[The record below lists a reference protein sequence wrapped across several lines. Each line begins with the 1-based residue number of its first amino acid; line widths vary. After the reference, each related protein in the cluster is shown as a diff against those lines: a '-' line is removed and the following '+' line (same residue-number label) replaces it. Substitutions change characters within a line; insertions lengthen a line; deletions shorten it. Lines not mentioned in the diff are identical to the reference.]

1 MPFSNNEDEILLNKF
16 SSSGGYD
23 SGVYKVKKSTFLS
36 SIPLVPAGALM
47 PFAGSILPTGWLFC
61 DGSIINISDYSVL
74 FTAIGYSF
82 KDRSLLLQNG
92 ATTFGLPDFRGR
104 FALGL
109 DNMNGSSAN
118 RVTNAAADAIGGNA
132 GQEATRVRDINLPQH
147 DHNLEG
153 ASGNQYYAIREAAGE
168 PADNNAISLTVEP
181 GLGGTQGLASSG
193 GINSGGVTGTGDFT
207 NIGTEA
213 APEFVGAPLD
223 TMNPFLA
230 VNYIIYTGN

>member
-1 MPFSNNEDEILLNKF
+1 
-16 SSSGGYD
+16 
-23 SGVYKVKKSTFLS
+23 
-36 SIPLVPAGALM
+36 
-47 PFAGSILPTGWLFC
+47 
-61 DGSIINISDYSVL
+61 
-74 FTAIGYSF
+74 
-82 KDRSLLLQNG
+82 
-92 ATTFGLPDFRGR
+92 
-104 FALGL
+104 
-109 DNMNGSSAN
+109 MNGSSAN

-207 NIGTEA
+207 NIGTA
-213 APEFVGAPLD
+213 ASPEFVGAPLD
-223 TMNPFLA
+223 TMNPYLA
-230 VNYIIYTGN
+230 VNYIIYTGK